1 MAHSSW
7 KVFSSS
13 RTSRTDDPD
22 EVLFMLDEIPTDNES
37 TTEEEPD
44 SEPHNTA
51 LETDL
56 EEPED
61 SSPEPSDGEP
71 HETPARDHFTVGTF
85 PSQLTLCC

>member
-44 SEPHNTA
+44 SEPDNTPP
-51 LETDL
+51 LLLTR
-56 EEPED
+56 
-61 SSPEPSDGEP
+61 P
-71 HETPARDHFTVGTF
+71 HFMLSTQVNPMVSLSNDNLSGYLST
-85 PSQLTLCC
+85 